1 MVNVTTSDI
10 LTEERVR
17 RVVEEEREHRMV
29 WNQFF
34 ETLSLDSDIA
44 SDTLEIPED
53 GGMMGEPER
62 VNEGSEFPR
71 EEEDYDKT
79 PITVKKHGFEVA
91 LTWESTLYSVFD
103 IVAQQMEKAS
113 RRMGEYLNRL
123 AFEEVE
129 NNLHPN
135 TPLTGSGSLTF
146 ELATDARKEL
156 LDEKLDPTVMI
167 TNTEGE
173 RQLLNSDGFQ
183 RASDLGDEVQ
193 REAAIGRFA
202 GMDVLVDNS
211 GLLGD
216 ATTGHAIVADPT
228 EYGYEVV
235 KQDVAT
241 EEYDAPARQAQ
252 VMQLYTKRAYKAIDP
267 EAAIEIVES

>member
-10 LTEERVR
+10 LTEDRIR

-34 ETLSLDSDIA
+34 ETLTLDNDYP

-53 GGMMGEPER
+53 EGLMGDPER

-71 EEEDYDKT
+71 EEEDYAT
-79 PITVKKHGFEVA
+79 TAITVKKHGFEVSI
-91 LTWESTLYSVFD
+91 TWESTLYSVFD

-113 RRMGEYLNRL
+113 RRMGEYLNKL
-123 AFEEVE
+123 AFEEVN

-135 TPLTGSGSLTF
+135 SPVAGSGSLNF
-146 ELATDARKEL
+146 DLATQARKEL
-156 LDEKLDPTVMI
+156 LDEKLDPEIMI

-183 RASDLGDEVQ
+183 RASDLGDETIID
-193 REAAIGRFA
+193 AAIGRFA

-216 ATTGHAIVADPT
+216 ASTGEAIVADPN

-241 EEYDAPARQAQ
+241 EEYDAPERQAQ
-252 VMQLYTKRAYKAIDP
+252 IMQLYTKRAYKAMDP
-267 EAAIEIVES
+267 EAAVKIVEQ